1 MQLTHHAQARMQQR
15 GIDSTVLD
23 YLDEFGCYLEQGNKG
38 SIVYF
43 NKKAKALMRKELSRR
58 EFANVERKL
67 KAYYVVSNE
76 GTVITVG
83 HRTKPIRH

>member
-43 NKKAKALMRKELSRR
+43 NKRAKALMRKELSRR
-58 EFANVERKL
+58 EFAKIERKL
-67 KAYYVVSNE
+67 KAYYVISNE
-76 GTVITVG
+76 GAVITVG

>member
-1 MQLTHHAQARMQQR
+1 MELTNHAQARMQQR
-15 GIDSTVLD
+15 GIDGTVLG

-43 NKKAKALMRKELSRR
+43 DKRARTLLKRELSRR
-58 EFANVERKL
+58 EFARIERKL
-67 KAYYVVSNE
+67 KAYYVISNE